1 MARYFKSQMANHKM
15 TKDFSEL
22 KNISSI
28 LEARPM
34 HVEIS
39 ISRGKHIVIL
49 LRNLTTMKDLT
60 ALQDKDIGLGIGK
73 NASRC

>member
-1 MARYFKSQMANHKM
+1 
-15 TKDFSEL
+15 
-22 KNISSI
+22 
-28 LEARPM
+28 M

-60 ALQDKDIGLGIGK
+60 ALQDKDIGHHVLLSYLQ
-73 NASRC
+73 AFLL